1 MVTQNSVPG
10 SSFGKG
16 CAPATQSKLK
26 LIRPGSGRAEPC
38 RRISVL
44 AGMPEQKSA
53 SLLSVGFTKTDGHT
67 KVFQDPA
74 LRQVVPRLLKAGI
87 DTDRVQAA
95 GFVLILEKCLALI
108 GRAKPPKIKNNLQTG
123 SVANQALHFLV
134 FAPNIEDVLAIF
146 CFFCQNLRMSL
157 RFFVFWAIGDVL
169 KISLFSGQT
178 LGMSLM
184 FFGFFESKT

>member
-44 AGMPEQKSA
+44 AGMPEQKNA
-53 SLLSVGFTKTDGHT
+53 SLLSVGFTQTDGHT

-123 SVANQALHFLV
+123 SVANQENLWKHAGAKMCALFGGSGKARLSEVHWPRSRPP
-134 FAPNIEDVLAIF
+134 ACARH
-146 CFFCQNLRMSL
+146 CASKSHMSQ
-157 RFFVFWAIGDVL
+157 RR
-169 KISLFSGQT
+169 
-178 LGMSLM
+178 
-184 FFGFFESKT
+184 